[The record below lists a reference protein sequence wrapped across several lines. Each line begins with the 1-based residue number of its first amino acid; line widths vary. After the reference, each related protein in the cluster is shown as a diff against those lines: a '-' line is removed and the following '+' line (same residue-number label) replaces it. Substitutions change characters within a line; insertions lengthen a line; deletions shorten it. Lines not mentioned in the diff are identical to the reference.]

1 MTGCS
6 RSTTSLAQCF
16 HRRSLRGLRTDC
28 YEVCDFLQSNRH
40 LQCLASLPARSMLKR
55 PSVAVPRSSIP
66 IVMRLGSGQLG
77 PSIWRAHVPSNLSI
91 SNVQSRMSSFSSR
104 YYIRHAN
111 IHPHFRLL
119 TDPLAAATASSFA
132 RPVHLRYTFHGYAYG
147 NVRTK
152 MWNMHPQYRPRRS
165 RAWPPALTVRHTA
178 YTPMYTTFD
187 RYLYLYL

>member
-1 MTGCS
+1 MELWTCEWLKWLKRLLGQMTGCS

-147 NVRTK
+147 NVRCGTCILSIGPVA
-152 MWNMHPQYRPRRS
+152 HAPGRP
-165 RAWPPALTVRHTA
+165 L
-178 YTPMYTTFD
+178 
-187 RYLYLYL
+187 